1 MKKNLGRNKS
11 RPYAMK
17 GGAGPGPYVYED
29 EIQLTLDNPLTHF
42 AVNSNDDGS
51 YNFNIPEKSTGGFF
65 SKKTTPAVIFTSFCE
80 LYQYY
85 LANSPI
91 SCVHQRFE
99 TRTGDALMAPSFVD
113 ILGFIL
119 LLMGTEPKTGGPAGG
134 AMNLHDDK
142 FFKSL
147 CLSLLLAVNKGG
159 PICQD
164 QLGQLL
170 MNHKLKELISREI
183 QKLLP
188 SFTIHEMTTLPI
200 NRLDKFQID
209 RLLAL
214 FKKVL
219 FFYRYNTLPSATYLT
234 FKTMSTT
241 AEAFK
246 AFGPG
251 ETIDSGKFK
260 EDKDKAYFRNNQM
273 LYRENT
279 LQSALSGPQ
288 PKPMAL
294 GGRGTIRVK
303 RTNKN
308 RRMRTR
314 RSRTRRTRRRY

>member
-1 MKKNLGRNKS
+1 MVHIILIFQRKKS
-11 RPYAMK
+11 
-17 GGAGPGPYVYED
+17 V
-29 EIQLTLDNPLTHF
+29 
-42 AVNSNDDGS
+42 
-51 YNFNIPEKSTGGFF
+51 FF
-65 SKKTTPAVIFTSFCE
+65 FQKTTPAVNFTSFCE

-85 LANSPI
+85 VANSPI

-99 TRTGDALMAPSFVD
+99 TKTGELKAPSFVD

-119 LLMGTEPKTGGPAGG
+119 LLMGTEPNTGGPAGG

-142 FFKSL
+142 FFKPL
-147 CLSLLLAVNKGG
+147 CLSLLLAVKEG

-170 MNHKLKELISREI
+170 MNHKLKELISKQI
-183 QKLLP
+183 QKILP

-219 FFYRYNTLPSATYLT
+219 FFYRYNTLPSASYLT
-234 FKTMSTT
+234 FEIMSTT
-241 AEAFK
+241 PEKAFG

-251 ETIDSGKFK
+251 ETLDSVKFK

-273 LYRENT
+273 LYREDT
-279 LQSALSGPQ
+279 LLAALSGAQ
-288 PKPMAL
+288 ARPMSL
-294 GGRGTIRVK
+294 GGRGRIRVK

-314 RSRTRRTRRRY
+314 RSRSRRTTRKYWKDYIDK

>member
-1 MKKNLGRNKS
+1 MKKNLGRKKTRS
-11 RPYAMK
+11 YAMK
-17 GGAGPGPYVYED
+17 GGAGPYEY
-29 EIQLTLDNPLTHF
+29 EGVSLTLDNPLTHF

-51 YNFNIPEKSTGGFF
+51 YNFNIPEKKTGGFF
-65 SKKTTPAVIFTSFCE
+65 SKTTPAVNFTSFCE

-85 LANSPI
+85 VANSPI

-99 TRTGDALMAPSFVD
+99 TKTGDVLKAPSFVD

-119 LLMGTEPKTGGPAGG
+119 LLMGTEPNTGGPAGG

-142 FFKSL
+142 FFKPL
-147 CLSLLLAVNKGG
+147 CLSLLVAVNKGG

-164 QLGQLL
+164 QVGQLL
-170 MNHKLKELISREI
+170 MNHKLKELISTQI

-188 SFTIHEMTTLPI
+188 SFQIQQMTTLPI
-200 NRLDKFQID
+200 TRLDKFQID
-209 RLLAL
+209 RLLGL

-219 FFYRYNTLPSATYLT
+219 FFYRYNTLPSASYLT
-234 FKTMSTT
+234 FEIMST
-241 AEAFK
+241 ADQASR

-251 ETIDSGKFK
+251 ETLDSVKFK

-273 LYRENT
+273 LYREDT
-279 LQSALSGPQ
+279 LLAALSGAQ
-288 PKPMAL
+288 ARPMSL
-294 GGRGTIRVK
+294 GGRGRIRVK

-314 RSRTRRTRRRY
+314 RSRTRRTTRKY

>member
-1 MKKNLGRNKS
+1 MKKNLGRKKS
-11 RPYAMK
+11 RSYAMK
-17 GGAGPGPYVYED
+17 GGAGPYEY
-29 EIQLTLDNPLTHF
+29 EGVQLTLDNPSTHF

-51 YNFNIPEKSTGGFF
+51 YNFNIPEKKTGGFF
-65 SKKTTPAVIFTSFCE
+65 SKTTPAVNFTSFCE

-85 LANSPI
+85 VANSPI

-99 TRTGDALMAPSFVD
+99 TRTGDALKAPSFVD

-119 LLMGTEPKTGGPAGG
+119 LLMGTEPNTGGPAGG

-147 CLSLLLAVNKGG
+147 CLSLLLAVKQG
-159 PICQD
+159 PIYQD
-164 QLGQLL
+164 QVGQLL
-170 MNHKLKELISREI
+170 MNHKLKELISRQI
-183 QKLLP
+183 QNLLP

-251 ETIDSGKFK
+251 GTLDSEKFK

-273 LYRENT
+273 LYREDT
-279 LQSALSGPQ
+279 LLAALSGAQ
-288 PKPMAL
+288 PRPMSL
-294 GGRGTIRVK
+294 GGRGRIRVK